1 MASPDPR
8 LADRQHEQGVRRQ
21 VEPFQGGAVYWS
33 PSSGAHWL
41 TRAILARY
49 QAVGAGK
56 GFSFPTADQKT
67 VASGEAAA
75 FQNGSMYW
83 SAGTGARLVRGEI
96 REAWWGRGGATG
108 PLGFPTTDTGS
119 VAGPGGTTGQVG
131 SFSGGALY
139 SSAATGA
146 RLLSGSVLA
155 AFVAAGG
162 PEKIGFPI
170 ADQSAVTGGTAAAFQ
185 NASIYAS
192 QATGAHVVRGE
203 VRAAWWGRG
212 GVTGPLG
219 FPTKNTA
226 SVAGL
231 GDTTGQVGTFSGG
244 ALYWSAATG
253 ARLVSGNVL
262 AAYVAAGGPQKV
274 GFPVAD
280 QGPVTGGTAAAF
292 QDGSIYASA
301 GTGAHLVRG
310 EVRSAWWGVAGSP
323 ARWASRPRAPPR
335 WPASAAPRTG
345 RHLQRWRPVLVRGDR
360 RTAAVRRRAGRLHGR
375 GRPRQDRVPRGRPG
389 SVTGGMAAAFQDGS
403 IYWSAG
409 TGAHLVRGQ
418 VRSAYWASGS
428 VTRPLGFPTAGTV
441 AATGN
446 GQTGSVAAFQRG
458 SIYVSTAGARIV
470 LAAVDTQYRAAGGP
484 ASGYGWPTSNTYA
497 VTGGVRNDFQSGQIT
512 G

>member
-49 QAVGAGK
+49 QAVGAVK
-56 GFSFPTADQKT
+56 GFRFPTADQKT

-139 SSAATGA
+139 SSAATGP
-146 RLLSGSVLA
+146 GSCPGA
-155 AFVAAGG
+155 CSPCAAGG
-162 PEKIGFPI
+162 PEKLGFPI

-262 AAYVAAGGPQKV
+262 TAYVAAGGPQKV

-301 GTGAHLVRG
+301 ERARTWCGVRCARRG
-310 EVRSAWWGVAGSP
+310 GGVAGSP

-345 RHLQRWRPVLVRGDR
+345 RHLQRWRPYWSAATGARLLSGDVL
-360 RTAAVRRRAGRLHGR
+360 AAYMAAGGPAKI
-375 GRPRQDRVPRGRPG
+375 GFPVADQG

-428 VTRPLGFPTAGTV
+428 VTGPLGFPTAGTV